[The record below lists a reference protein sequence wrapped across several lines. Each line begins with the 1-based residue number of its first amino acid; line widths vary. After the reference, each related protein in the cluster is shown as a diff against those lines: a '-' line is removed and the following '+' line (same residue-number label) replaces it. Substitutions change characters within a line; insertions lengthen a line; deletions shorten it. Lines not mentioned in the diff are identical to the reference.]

1 MQLALKI
8 GTEIITDTFLVDTG
22 SQISLLRRERPNKG
36 KTINIEGLGGKIIQ
50 GISTETEVLMYED
63 ILLWVHCS

>member
-8 GTEIITDTFLVDTG
+8 GMEIITDTFSVDTG
-22 SQISLLRRERPNKG
+22 SQISLLKRERPNKG

-63 ILLWVHCS
+63 ILL

>member
-63 ILLWVHCS
+63 ILL